1 MFHWPGSRIKF
12 CPTFKPI
19 KINPMYYVLC
29 IEFKTIIWALS
40 SRQLSGHNDKGNN
53 MVSMI

>member
-1 MFHWPGSRIKF
+1 MFHWPGSWIKF

-40 SRQLSGHNDKGNN
+40 SRQLSGIIIKAIIWL
-53 MVSMI
+53 V